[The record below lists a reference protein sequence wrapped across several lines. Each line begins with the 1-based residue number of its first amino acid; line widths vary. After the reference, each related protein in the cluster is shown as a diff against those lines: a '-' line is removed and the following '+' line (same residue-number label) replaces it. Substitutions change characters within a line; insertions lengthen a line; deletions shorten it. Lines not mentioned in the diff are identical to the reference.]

1 MIFTKGRL
9 QQWLRVLLA
18 VYLIFTF
25 YLTVISRAT
34 SGIDNIRTEWLE
46 GYKSVHDVY
55 ASSEN
60 YLNILLFIP
69 IGCLVGLVVRK
80 YRLIYAVFVGLF
92 VSETIECAQ
101 LIWHK
106 GTFDVNDLMNNII
119 GAMVGGGIVVVVMS
133 CYKGRKFA

>member
-46 GYKSVHDVY
+46 GYKSIHDVY
-55 ASSEN
+55 GNPEN
-60 YLNILLFIP
+60 YLNILLFVP
-69 IGCLVGLVVRK
+69 IGLD
-80 YRLIYAVFVGLF
+80 
-92 VSETIECAQ
+92 E
-101 LIWHK
+101 
-106 GTFDVNDLMNNII
+106 
-119 GAMVGGGIVVVVMS
+119 
-133 CYKGRKFA
+133 